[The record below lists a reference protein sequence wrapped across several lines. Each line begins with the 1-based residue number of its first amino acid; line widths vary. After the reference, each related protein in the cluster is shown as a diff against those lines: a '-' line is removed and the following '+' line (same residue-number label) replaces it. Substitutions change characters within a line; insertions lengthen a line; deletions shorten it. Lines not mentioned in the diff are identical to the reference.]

1 MSYES
6 YRARIQS
13 FGGNAQESMLNST
26 KLSQRQMIL
35 NSPTRKEVIVND
47 ALTSQYCIVS
57 DVKTYLERKFLFLPD
72 YKINCGD
79 YIHYNDYTY
88 LVTDYKDSE
97 EFPEG
102 IGKLCNSTYPII
114 ITTTD
119 YYRDGNGNL
128 VYDDITGE
136 VIPITT
142 TTQIDLPCVVENKY
156 RVSDKTEQMWLAEND
171 ITVILPYH
179 AEIKMGMTFQMYDDI
194 YKVINIDQTK
204 VIGDVGILTLR
215 GEKESSK

>member
-6 YRARIQS
+6 YRARLS
-13 FGGNAQESMLNST
+13 AYGGSLQNSVKKTSKRSQEQL
-26 KLSQRQMIL
+26 IL
-35 NSPTRKEVIVND
+35 NSPSRVDLQVND
-47 ALTSQYCIVS
+47 ELELSPCIVS
-57 DVKTYLERKFLFLPD
+57 DIDTFYKRRFLFLPD
-72 YKINCGD
+72 KAISIGNTIKHDGF
-79 YIHYNDYTY
+79 TY
-88 LVTDYKDSE
+88 LATDQTMNE
-97 EFPEG
+97 IFPEL
-102 IGKLCNSTYPII
+102 IAQLCNSTFPII
-114 ITTTD
+114 TTTTD
-119 YYRDGNGNL
+119 YYRDENGNL

-156 RVSDKTEQMWLAEND
+156 RVSDKSEQMWIAEND